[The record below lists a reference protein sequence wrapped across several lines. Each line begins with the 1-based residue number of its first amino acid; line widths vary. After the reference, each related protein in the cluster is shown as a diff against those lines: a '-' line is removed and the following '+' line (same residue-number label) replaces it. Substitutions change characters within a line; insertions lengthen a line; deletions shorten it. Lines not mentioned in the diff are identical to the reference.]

1 MHLNEFCREKEEE
14 EKEEEA
20 QEAQQEKAQAER
32 QRLSKLGQRQVWFDA
47 QMTI

>member
-32 QRLSKLGQRQVWFDA
+32 QRLSKLGQRQV
-47 QMTI
+47 